1 MPKIRARPGT
11 KGHQGGKPRVPSK
24 RHKNKNKNKEKEVKK
39 ETYRQIINKEAQG
52 LLWTPPDP
60 SLGAQGTTDRGEQ
73 ID

>member
-1 MPKIRARPGT
+1 M
-11 KGHQGGKPRVPSK
+11 PSK